1 MKQLGQD
8 EAMDSRENQIMSTL
22 MLLLADSLENK
33 YNLLN
38 KFAIM
43 NVFFFCRITGA
54 LLLNIITIDKIIKIF
69 NHVDC

>member
-43 NVFFFCRITGA
+43 NVFF
-54 LLLNIITIDKIIKIF
+54 LQ
-69 NHVDC
+69 NHWCPAAEYYNNRQNNKDF

>member
-43 NVFFFCRITGA
+43 NVFFF
-54 LLLNIITIDKIIKIF
+54 LQ
-69 NHVDC
+69 NHWCPAAEYYNNRQNNKDF